1 MDCVDILKG
10 IFKVGPCGIDGGEPF
25 SMDNIDNITRISKI
39 GVYYS
44 THIQAIKICVMFF
57 GVEVCVEWGEKGGDS
72 QEVPPFCISILIDF
86 NFLSEK
92 CEVLS
97 LGNAN

>member
-1 MDCVDILKG
+1 MDCVDILKA
-10 IFKVGPCGIDGGEPF
+10 IKVGPCGGDGGEPF
-25 SMDNIDNITRISKI
+25 SLDNITRIVKI

-44 THIQAIKICVMFF
+44 TYIHAITITYIVDGNQKSVTF
-57 GVEVCVEWGEKGGDS
+57 GGPGGDS
-72 QEVPPFCISILIDF
+72 AEVPPFCISILIDF
-86 NFLSEK
+86 NFVSEQ